1 MASFDL
7 SKLVDAVLAHKRGIT
22 LQQGRALRDN
32 PIAIAEGAAGAP
44 SILPNIAA
52 NAAADGIGTYVWAK
66 RTTGGGDVA
75 YGSTLAGSSLSPTSA
90 FTALTGTFGTTPG
103 TLDNGSALS
112 GTWRCMGTF
121 DQSQGTNVTGVG
133 ATLWLRIS

>member
-52 NAAADGIGTYVWAK
+52 NAAADGIGTYVFAK
-66 RTTGGGDVA
+66 RAVGGGDTA
-75 YGSTLAGSSLSPTSA
+75 YGSTRAGSSLAPTSA
-90 FTALTGTFGTTPG
+90 YCEASGPEGL
-103 TLDNGSALS
+103 TLDSGSALS
-112 GTWRCMGTF
+112 GTWRCMGTH
-121 DQSQGTNVTGVG
+121 DQISASSSGWRG